1 METRKYVLTVEC
13 KDEEHADGNFND
25 LEEHLTELR
34 DEHKVIES
42 YKIEIVEDEEEY
54 VDCTMSDDDLLYYG
68 QCVDPQCPYYQ
79 RMSEEKRVNA
89 MRLGMFSNSN
99 IQ

>member
-1 METRKYVLTVEC
+1 METRKYILTVEC
-13 KDEEHADGNFND
+13 KNAKYADCNFND
-25 LEEHLTELR
+25 LEEMLTDLR

-42 YKIEIVEDEEEY
+42 YKLEIVEEEQEY
-54 VDCTMSDDDLLYYG
+54 DSCTMTYEEQEHYG
-68 QCVDPQCPYYQ
+68 QCVDPQCPYYK